1 MAVSISSILLVI
13 SYISD
18 PCQSLRLD
26 SSVAVG
32 GEYGTFTKDVSN
44 LLFTSLVPNLTG
56 LDIVPLD
63 DEDLEEDWRVQMEQK
78 RGGAVVDSAIELFGL
93 RRGCQKMI
101 PVKL

>member
-1 MAVSISSILLVI
+1 MPPMSSIAASIFSILLVI

-44 LLFTSLVPNLTG
+44 LLLNSLAPDLTG
-56 LDIVPLD
+56 LDMLPLD
-63 DEDLEEDWRVQMEQK
+63 DEDLEEGW
-78 RGGAVVDSAIELFGL
+78 
-93 RRGCQKMI
+93 
-101 PVKL
+101 